1 MYDELTIAKRLLEAI
16 PQSMARIR
24 AEMRSCIPRE
34 LTVPDFR
41 ILGSIVRGKNLVG
54 DIARYHGVS
63 QPAMSRSVDGL
74 VQSGLIERSKKSP
87 DRRQSPLKL
96 TPKGAALFRRVTKA
110 AERRLSKK
118 VSGLDDKKREALLYG
133 LAQLE
138 NIFLPEHDPE
148 ALPKGKKGKRT

>member
-1 MYDELTIAKRLLEAI
+1 MYDELTIAKRLLETI

-24 AEMRSCIPRE
+24 AEIRSCIPRE

-54 DIARYHGVS
+54 DIAWHHGVS
-63 QPAMSRSVDGL
+63 EPSMSRSIDGL
-74 VQSGLIERSKKSP
+74 VQSGLVERSKESP

-118 VSGLDDKKREALLYG
+118 VSGLDGKRREALLRG
-133 LAQLE
+133 MAQLE
-138 NIFLPEHDPE
+138 KIFLPEHDAE
-148 ALPKGKKGKRT
+148 AIPKGKKGKRT